1 MSRNDVKKNK
11 KRILLFEMFKNQS
24 LEYILEGLVL
34 GLTLAT
40 LLGPIFVVL
49 INTSMN
55 YGARAGLVVGSG
67 IWVSDLLFILFA
79 YFFIN
84 KIQHYVEDAQFKY
97 WVGNLGG
104 FILITMGITQ
114 FFKKAEIKKLEFSSK
129 YMRNLGFFGKG
140 FVVNTFNPFTFVFWF
155 GVIGSKLLQSKN
167 EENLVLLMCTVILG
181 MIIFTDSLKILGAK
195 WLSGK
200 LKLEIL
206 AHVNKLAGILLIAGG
221 FLLISKVQY

>member
-1 MSRNDVKKNK
+1 MFGEDKNK
-11 KRILLFEMFKNQS
+11 S

-55 YGARAGLVVGSG
+55 YGARSGLVVGSG

-79 YFFIN
+79 YFFIH
-84 KIQHYVEDAQFKY
+84 KIQHYVEDVQFKY

-104 FILITMGITQ
+104 FILITMGIGQ
-114 FFKKAEIKKLEFSSK
+114 FFKKPDIKKIEFSSK

-140 FVVNTFNPFTFVFWF
+140 FVVNTLNPFTFVFWF
-155 GVIGSKLLQSKN
+155 GVIGSKLLQSKH
-167 EENLVLLMCTVILG
+167 EDHLVMVMCAIILG
-181 MIIFTDSLKILGAK
+181 MIVFTDSIKVIGAK

-200 LKLEIL
+200 LKPDIL
-206 AHVNKLAGILLIAGG
+206 LYVNKVAGLLLIVGG